1 MAGAMPISPW
11 RLITPAV
18 TASVGAASQ
27 STAAAPN
34 GVHAVLI
41 VATGDC
47 HIRIGNPAQTAV
59 NTDTLIRSAYPPLVF
74 AVSPG
79 DVVAV
84 IQDAAA
90 TGTLFAT
97 WLTH

>member
-1 MAGAMPISPW
+1 MSGAMPISPW
-11 RLITPAV
+11 RLVAPAV
-18 TASVGAASQ
+18 TATIGASAQATSG
-27 STAAAPN
+27 APN

-41 VATGDC
+41 QSTGDC
-47 HIRIGNPAQTAV
+47 HIRIGTGTAV
-59 NTDTLIRSAYPPLVF
+59 ATDTLIRSAYPPLIFSVHPGEV
-74 AVSPG
+74 VS
-79 DVVAV
+79 V

>member
-1 MAGAMPISPW
+1 MSGAMPISPW
-11 RLITPAV
+11 RIIAPAV
-18 TASVGAASQ
+18 TASIGATHQ
-27 STAAAPN
+27 ETTGAPN

-41 VATGDC
+41 QATGDC
-47 HIRIGNPAQTAV
+47 HVRIGTGNAV
-59 NTDTLIRSAYPPLVF
+59 ATDTLIRSAYPPLIFGVHPGEV
-74 AVSPG
+74 VS
-79 DVVAV
+79 V

>member
-1 MAGAMPISPW
+1 MSGAMPISAW
-11 RLITPAV
+11 RIIAPCA
-18 TASVGAASQ
+18 TATIGAASQ
-27 STAAAPN
+27 ATSVAPN

-41 VATGDC
+41 EATGDC
-47 HIRIGNPAQTAV
+47 HIRIGAGAAV
-59 NTDTLIRSAYPPLVF
+59 STDTLIRSAYPPLVF
-74 AVSPG
+74 AISPG
-79 DVVAV
+79 ETVTV